1 MFEIKISTN
10 ESKNWLLYIN
20 TYVESLCKM
29 IYIAITPLLYRSEK
43 MVNEMVKFKDVNCMQ
58 IPKTSSNFQ
67 EDLP

>member
-1 MFEIKISTN
+1 
-10 ESKNWLLYIN
+10 
-20 TYVESLCKM
+20 M

-43 MVNEMVKFKDVNCMQ
+43 MINEMVKFKDVNCMQ